1 MMGVALWI
9 RGLDARTER
18 DDTHLVRTIH
28 QIGFMH
34 KDGSEAVSRK
44 MEAKKELRPN
54 M

>member
-18 DDTHLVRTIH
+18 DDTRMVRIVH

-34 KDGSEAVSRK
+34 KDESEAVSQK
-44 MEAKKELRPN
+44 MEAKRELRPN